1 MQPAP
6 KSHRF
11 PPLAPQEPVR
21 RSRSRGGMIAR
32 VLPVPSAT
40 WADPLIY
47 CGLVVILRMFW

>member
-21 RSRSRGGMIAR
+21 RSAVSRRVAR
-32 VLPVPSAT
+32 ALPVPSAT